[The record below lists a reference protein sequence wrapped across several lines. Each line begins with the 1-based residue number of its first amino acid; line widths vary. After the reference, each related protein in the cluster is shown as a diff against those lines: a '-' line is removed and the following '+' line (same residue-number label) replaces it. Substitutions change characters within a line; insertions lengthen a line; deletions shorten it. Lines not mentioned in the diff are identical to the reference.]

1 MLTYGVRFQFR
12 GLVLDA
18 PLGECPL
25 RQGPVARSIASLP
38 SDTRYR
44 SHVHADAQDHRRAV
58 EIIVAPA
65 TTATREYLQYRNI
78 QPSREYVRQCFESMF
93 ITKGVSHAVAEL
105 GKACAFHLPRREAEI
120 ALKDELVYI
129 QFLTSSIFVMSPL
142 PLLLASPFA
151 SRRYPWNARS
161 SSPQGAPHCSE
172 AFAGTS
178 ETLSRK
184 LGREEPTR
192 QDLGCYQ
199 GGRYFSAAVCR
210 HLCPLPMCTARATTM
225 LPCSNIDTGS
235 SVF

>member
-142 PLLLASPFA
+142 HLAATHGTRAPPLP
-151 SRRYPWNARS
+151 RAR
-161 SSPQGAPHCSE
+161 PIARK
-172 AFAGTS
+172 
-178 ETLSRK
+178 LSRGPLK
-184 LGREEPTR
+184 PYLESLVAKSQQGKTWDAIKEVDTSQPRSVGTCVRCPCARRERPP
-192 QDLGCYQ
+192 CCP
-199 GGRYFSAAVCR
+199 AV
-210 HLCPLPMCTARATTM
+210 T
-225 LPCSNIDTGS
+225 
-235 SVF
+235 